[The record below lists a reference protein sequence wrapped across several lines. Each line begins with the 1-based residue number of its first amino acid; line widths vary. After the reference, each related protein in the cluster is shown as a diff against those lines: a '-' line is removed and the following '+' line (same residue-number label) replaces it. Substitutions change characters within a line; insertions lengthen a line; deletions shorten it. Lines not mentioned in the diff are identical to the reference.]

1 MGQPP
6 VTLAPSIPPIL
17 TSFSLTLLFCFILG
31 LELHAFR
38 RESGEKDLG
47 FGTTRTLTLAGIMGY
62 VLDLLD
68 PSGKI
73 LIAGFLLLGG
83 LLGIS
88 YMKRQNENP
97 SLIPH
102 IMALLAYAIGPV
114 AQREPLWFL
123 MVFVVAILLILG
135 KSPLIRRLSDSVPIS
150 EAVTLAIF
158 LIMAGVILPF
168 LPDTPIAEILPVTY
182 TRVWLAVV
190 MVSGVSYLS
199 YLARTYLF
207 PNRGIL
213 LTGTLGGLY
222 SSTVATVVLARI
234 AKIHSSPEIA
244 PAIILASSMMY
255 VRMALLV
262 LLLGPRETS
271 LPLLLPYGGLFLL
284 SLAAAFATSR
294 LYSPAKNGNE
304 ASGSP
309 LEEPVAHPLELRT
322 AFLFAMAFLLF
333 STLTRI
339 INARFGSGG
348 LHALAVSVGFT
359 DITPFVLSLL
369 SSHFAATAGTIKGS
383 IILAGGSNNL
393 INGLYALVL
402 SRSRSVLP
410 ALFWLA
416 GAFLLSLGYAIFL
429 D

>member
-1 MGQPP
+1 M
-6 VTLAPSIPPIL
+6 TLSSAIPEL
-17 TSFSLTLLFCFILG
+17 LVSFSMTLLFCFILG

-38 RESGEKDLG
+38 RENGEKDLG
-47 FGTTRTLTLAGIMGY
+47 FGTTRTLTLSGIMGY
-62 VLDLLD
+62 ALLLLD
-68 PSGKI
+68 PSGKF
-73 LIAGFLLLGG
+73 LVAGFLVLGG
-83 LLGIS
+83 FLGIS
-88 YMKRQNENP
+88 YLKRQNENP

-158 LIMAGVILPF
+158 LVMAGVILPF
-168 LPDTPIAEILPVTY
+168 LPDTPIADILPITY

-207 PNRGIL
+207 PDRGIL

-234 AKIHSSPEIA
+234 AKTRPSSEIA

-255 VRMALLV
+255 LRMALIV
-262 LLLGPRETS
+262 FLLGPRKIS
-271 LPLLLPYGGLFLL
+271 FPLLLPYGVLFLL
-284 SLAAAFATSR
+284 SLAAALATTR
-294 LYSPAKNGNE
+294 LFRLTPHGNGSDSPTA
-304 ASGSP
+304 
-309 LEEPVAHPLELRT
+309 EEPVAHPLELRT

-348 LHALAVSVGFT
+348 LHALAVSVGLT

-369 SSHFAATAGTIKGS
+369 SGHFAASAGTIKGT

-393 INGLYALVL
+393 INGLYALL
-402 SRSRSVLP
+402 ISRSRSVLP
-410 ALFWLA
+410 ALFWLG
-416 GAFLLSLGYAIFL
+416 GAFLLSLGYAVFL
-429 D
+429 G

>member
-1 MGQPP
+1 M
-6 VTLAPSIPPIL
+6 TLSTAIPQL
-17 TSFSLTLLFCFILG
+17 LVSFSLTLLFCFILG

-38 RESGEKDLG
+38 RENGERDLG
-47 FGTTRTLTLAGIMGY
+47 FGTTRTLTLSGIMGY
-62 VLDLLD
+62 VLILLD
-68 PSGKI
+68 PTGKL
-73 LIAGFLLLGG
+73 LIAGLLVLGG

-88 YMKRQNENP
+88 YLKRQQENP

-102 IMALLAYAIGPV
+102 VMALLAYAVGPI

-168 LPDTPIAEILPVTY
+168 LPDTPIAEILPITY

-207 PNRGIL
+207 PDRGTL

-222 SSTVATVVLARI
+222 SSTVATVVLARL
-234 AKIHSSPEIA
+234 AKSRPSVEIA

-255 VRMALLV
+255 LRMALLV
-262 LLLGPRETS
+262 FLLGPREIS
-271 LPLLLPYGGLFLL
+271 IPLLLPYGGLFLL
-284 SLAAAFATSR
+284 SLGAALGTSR
-294 LYSPAKNGNE
+294 LFPRKPPGEGETSPAT
-304 ASGSP
+304 
-309 LEEPVAHPLELRT
+309 EEPVAAHPLELRT

-333 STLTRI
+333 TTLTRI
-339 INARFGSGG
+339 INARFGTGG
-348 LHALAVSVGFT
+348 LHTLAVSVGFT

-369 SSHFAATAGTIKGS
+369 SGHFAASVGTIKGT

-393 INGLYALVL
+393 INGLYALAI

-410 ALFWLA
+410 ALIWLA
-416 GAFLLSLGYAIFL
+416 GAFLLSLGYAIFIS
-429 D
+429 

>member
-6 VTLAPSIPPIL
+6 VTLLSAIPQPL
-17 TSFSLTLLFCFILG
+17 VSFSLTLLFCFILG

-38 RESGEKDLG
+38 RESGEKDSG
-47 FGTTRTLTLAGIMGY
+47 FGTTRTLTLSGIMGY
-62 VLDLLD
+62 VLLLLD
-68 PSGKI
+68 PTGKL
-73 LIAGFLLLGG
+73 LIAGFLVLGSF
-83 LLGIS
+83 LGIS
-88 YMKRQNENP
+88 YFRRQSENP

-114 AQREPLWFL
+114 AQNEPLWFL

-150 EAVTLAIF
+150 EAVTLASF
-158 LIMAGVILPF
+158 LVMAGVILPF
-168 LPDTPIAEILPVTY
+168 LPDTPISAILPITY

-207 PNRGIL
+207 PERGIL

-222 SSTVATVVLARI
+222 SSTVATVVLARM
-234 AKIHSSPEIA
+234 AKTRPSSEIA
-244 PAIILASSMMY
+244 PAIILSSSMMY
-255 VRMALLV
+255 LRMALLV
-262 LLLGPRETS
+262 YLLGPREIS
-271 LPLLLPYGGLFLL
+271 LPLLIPYGVLFVL
-284 SLAAAFATSR
+284 SLGAALGTAR
-294 LYSPAKNGNE
+294 LFPIPRAGDGNGSPA
-304 ASGSP
+304 A
-309 LEEPVAHPLELRT
+309 EEPVAHPLELRT

-348 LHALAVSVGFT
+348 LHTLAVSVGFT

-369 SSHFAATAGTIKGS
+369 SGHFAASAGTIKGT

-393 INGLYALVL
+393 INGLYALVI
-402 SRSRSVLP
+402 SRSRSILP

-429 D
+429 G

>member
-1 MGQPP
+1 M
-6 VTLAPSIPPIL
+6 TLSTAIPQL
-17 TSFSLTLLFCFILG
+17 LVSFSLTLLFCFILG

-38 RESGEKDLG
+38 RENGERDLG
-47 FGTTRTLTLAGIMGY
+47 FGTTRTLTLSGIMGY
-62 VLDLLD
+62 VLILLD
-68 PSGKI
+68 PTGKL
-73 LIAGFLLLGG
+73 LIAGLLVLGG

-88 YMKRQNENP
+88 YLKRQQENP

-102 IMALLAYAIGPV
+102 VMALLAYAVGPI

-168 LPDTPIAEILPVTY
+168 LPDTPIAEILPITY

-207 PNRGIL
+207 PDRGTL

-222 SSTVATVVLARI
+222 SSTVATVVLARL
-234 AKIHSSPEIA
+234 AKSRPSAEIA

-255 VRMALLV
+255 LRMALLV
-262 LLLGPRETS
+262 FLLGPREIS
-271 LPLLLPYGGLFLL
+271 LPLLLPYGALFLL
-284 SLAAAFATSR
+284 SLGAALGTSR
-294 LYSPAKNGNE
+294 LFPRRPPGAGESSHATFEPE
-304 ASGSP
+304 A
-309 LEEPVAHPLELRT
+309 AHPLELRT

-333 STLTRI
+333 TTLTRI
-339 INARFGSGG
+339 INARFGTGG

-369 SSHFAATAGTIKGS
+369 SGHFAASVGTIKGT

-393 INGLYALVL
+393 INGLYALTI

-410 ALFWLA
+410 ALIWLT
-416 GAFLLSLGYAIFL
+416 GAFLLSLGYAIFIS
-429 D
+429 